1 MEFALSAGIA
11 KVHKSA
17 LKWVPF
23 WSLWSERCLK
33 RRAQSRRT
41 DTCWWP
47 KLMPPLSPCS
57 LVPQMLQLCGDSVVT
72 GTEWCGFPFWLS
84 PIFHRRFQDVSRSF
98 AGEMCWSTVSN
109 LSFRKFAVFASRF
122 SWVFSPDICWS
133 KSEVPEEHLQVLLLP
148 KNFKV
153 ELDHWH
159 LTANVSVFYTF
170 LKFWHI
176 KMSGST
182 DEIFIL

>member
-1 MEFALSAGIA
+1 
-11 KVHKSA
+11 
-17 LKWVPF
+17 
-23 WSLWSERCLK
+23 
-33 RRAQSRRT
+33 
-41 DTCWWP
+41 
-47 KLMPPLSPCS
+47 
-57 LVPQMLQLCGDSVVT
+57 
-72 GTEWCGFPFWLS
+72 
-84 PIFHRRFQDVSRSF
+84 
-98 AGEMCWSTVSN
+98 MCWSTVSN

-182 DEIFIL
+182 TKYSFYRSITLEHVLKCSSPLYLCGILALRIDVFSPCFSIDARPKCRCDVDDNSKSQCHGKLCEMNWSWDDIAEFHK

>member
-1 MEFALSAGIA
+1 
-11 KVHKSA
+11 
-17 LKWVPF
+17 
-23 WSLWSERCLK
+23 
-33 RRAQSRRT
+33 
-41 DTCWWP
+41 
-47 KLMPPLSPCS
+47 
-57 LVPQMLQLCGDSVVT
+57 
-72 GTEWCGFPFWLS
+72 
-84 PIFHRRFQDVSRSF
+84 
-98 AGEMCWSTVSN
+98 MCWSTVSN

-122 SWVFSPDICWS
+122 SWVFSPDICYRS

-182 DEIFIL
+182 DEIYSFYRSITLEHVLKCSSPLYLCGILRSLEDWCFSPCFSICILLSRKWRKAKVQMWCRRQLKKPVPWQTLWNELIMRWYCRIP